1 MGSKN
6 SAENKENN
14 QNKDL
19 VKDKNNTSGFF
30 IKDTYSSYKGV
41 MESETHV
48 NNKSGKFSKSR
59 SRSSEDTLEAN
70 SDLDSI
76 KVDSNLVKTTFWW
89 KEGGN
94 TGYLT
99 GSFVNWNQRFL
110 MTKKDNDLF
119 LQLVIII

>member
-76 KVDSNLVKTTFWW
+76 KVSCISTFLPP
-89 KEGGN
+89 KCCFNQIRVYFN
-94 TGYLT
+94 TIQITIRY
-99 GSFVNWNQRFL
+99 
-110 MTKKDNDLF
+110 
-119 LQLVIII
+119 